1 SFRAVRAAGCAWC
14 LENIGWMLGLMAAI
28 TLEAGRKVS
37 LFYQPEPLPAPP
49 PKWHERVLLEPG
61 SEMAMQKCTG
71 ESLYNGGMVWWVL
84 TPDGDVYPEELAAP
98 PLEGIAYYDDAEVPH
113 LQLQVRPLPPP
124 VAANAHGFRADRSA
138 GPPTPLLVM
147 RAISDARVE
156 QHALDPEAGA
166 VREGPPP
173 APAAGRVIWV
183 IGSSA
188 DGDPEAEKEYTHVPG
203 DITIGLGAYW
213 LVKRGAKCL
222 ILQEVLRQDTGMIK
236 LLRDQETDA
245 RVIPVKWRS
254 AQQRGRNFREA
265 VSLQEFHDFGD
276 SPLQGE
282 VSLPW
287 LLTEVAQSS
296 EGMVTRHHT
305 WLSASGIPSGD
316 RSIHEHFVISKV
328 FDLAIELDQL
338 NTMTLTSFE
347 LLGRRLQLIEQAH
360 VYNPS
365 NPDYSNSDDFMGWGV
380 QRGAALVAPSIK
392 RRAGD
397 AARDRAAVLK
407 EGRKLEEEI
416 RLRGV
421 MTSSQ
426 DPVAP
431 LETPAAGFKYEKGSR
446 LPVQVP
452 RDLFPLPELEVEHLQ
467 DHSVSRSVQR
477 RVLKRSAVGA
487 EVNRTIKAL
496 NALDGHLTPSSSPPS
511 LCQREAI
518 QFIRSVH
525 DAAEPPQGDYG
536 SEGAVR
542 ALLGT
547 DSAYG
552 GESTLVQSY
561 DRNLLSIPH
570 VGAEPVPVKE
580 MLPPKVRCCLED
592 LNNILLDD
600 QEWGA
605 VCERADPI
613 ELYMDPKLRY
623 SKKAYFQFVRDCH
636 SAGLIRWAP
645 LVRGRVTVFCVAKK
659 TGKQRLVVDCRATN
673 RRFRRCPYLPMG
685 TGSSWGEIL
694 LEDDA
699 DLWVSL
705 SDIKDYFYACGID
718 DDLSSYFCLDDVPG
732 WLVSEL
738 EGNDSR
744 FSQFYGRD
752 AVAPAF
758 RVLPMGFSWSFY
770 LAQIVHSSVVKG
782 VLPDTAGLV
791 LQDRRPGP
799 TIGARGLVSLP
810 YCDNHATGAGSPELA
825 DGARIAV
832 ARQLTADGFAVHEEE
847 DASLWAESL
856 GFAIDGLTG
865 EVGPTAK
872 RATRLAAAGRW
883 LARRPRIT
891 GVMLERFL
899 GHCAFQLMGERS
911 LLSIFGAC
919 YRFVRVHY
927 KQKVRLWQSAAR
939 ECEWLSALVR
949 FARTNLRRPWSPTA
963 HMFDSSET
971 GLGIVQGVFDEKLIA
986 GTGQYNE
993 RWRFK
998 QPHALARGVRAG
1010 ALWHFRDVIEN
1021 VETVLPI
1028 APPTPRP
1035 WKRRRGFPEVP
1046 TKMLEKDSW
1055 HTILSKPW
1063 FRDEHITLLEA
1074 RTGRLVC
1081 KSLGRSVG
1089 NRNKKHLILGD
1100 SMGSILAFSKGRLPA
1115 PPEGVLS
1122 VVTVS
1127 TSSSR
1132 SAAPPVAGLLQPP
1145 RDHPSAQRSRRLRED
1160 RAKVRRARHA
1170 VPAGGVT
1177 PGPLLLKRDPHQLSI
1192 LEQASVQ
1199 PQQAA
1204 TYRATY
1210 AEFAKWAANEG
1221 ISLHSDEDVDAAAVD
1236 YLGAIYL
1243 QGYEASSG
1251 DKLLGALKFMRSG
1264 GPRPLALPLTRMRRA
1279 LRGFRKAAPGASRFG
1294 LPWEWTAAI
1303 AGTLL
1308 ATKRRDAALCLL
1320 TAHDTYSRPG
1330 EITDLQVGDVVL
1342 PTPRLRGYHRL
1353 CPVMRPEERGQP
1365 RKTGSFDDTV
1375 SVEDLHAHI
1384 SSHLVQ
1390 LAKGRDPSEKL
1401 FRLSI
1406 SQYKEAFEN
1415 AADLVGLAAE
1425 QLCTYQVR
1433 HGGASRDAML
1443 RRRDLS
1449 EIQKRGGWKTFNS
1462 VRRYEKFGKVQ
1473 QAMNRTPSDTLT
1485 YSRLA
1490 VQYLDEWLHG

>member
-1 SFRAVRAAGCAWC
+1 
-14 LENIGWMLGLMAAI
+14 
-28 TLEAGRKVS
+28 AGRKVS
-37 LFYQPEPLPAPP
+37 LFYQPDPLPAPP
-49 PKWHERVLLEPG
+49 PKWNERVLLEPA

-98 PLEGIAYYDDAEVPH
+98 PLEGIAYYDDAE
-113 LQLQVRPLPPP
+113 
-124 VAANAHGFRADRSA
+124 
-138 GPPTPLLVM
+138 
-147 RAISDARVE
+147 
-156 QHALDPEAGA
+156 
-166 VREGPPP
+166 
-173 APAAGRVIWV
+173 
-183 IGSSA
+183 
-188 DGDPEAEKEYTHVPG
+188 AEKECVYIPG
-203 DITIGLGAYW
+203 DITIGLGSYW
-213 LVKRGAKCL
+213 FVKRGAKFL

-265 VSLQEFHDFGD
+265 ISLQEFHDFGD
-276 SPLQGE
+276 SPLQGD

-287 LLTEVAQSS
+287 LLTEVAQSA

-392 RRAGD
+392 ERAAD

-407 EGRKLEEEI
+407 GGRKLDEEI
-416 RLRGV
+416 RFRK
-421 MTSSQ
+421 
-426 DPVAP
+426 P
-431 LETPAAGFKYEKGSR
+431 KG
-446 LPVQVP
+446 
-452 RDLFPLPELEVEHLQ
+452 DF
-467 DHSVSRSVQR
+467 
-477 RVLKRSAVGA
+477 
-487 EVNRTIKAL
+487 
-496 NALDGHLTPSSSPPS
+496 
-511 LCQREAI
+511 
-518 QFIRSVH
+518 
-525 DAAEPPQGDYG
+525 G

-605 VCERADPI
+605 VCEKADPI
-613 ELYMDPKLRY
+613 NLYMDPKLRY

-705 SDIKDYFYACGID
+705 SDIKDYFYACGVD

-744 FSQFYGRD
+744 FSHFYGRD

-791 LQDRRPGP
+791 LQDRQPGP
-799 TIGARGLVSLP
+799 TIGSRGLVSLP

-872 RATRLAAAGRW
+872 RAARLAAAGRW
-883 LARRPRIT
+883 LARRPKIT
-891 GVMLERFL
+891 GVMLGRFL
-899 GHCAFQLMGERS
+899 GHCTFQLMGERS
-911 LLSIFGAC
+911 LLSIFGSC

-939 ECEWLSALVR
+939 ECEWLSSLVR

-963 HMFDSSET
+963 RVFDSSET
-971 GLGIVQGVFDEKLIA
+971 GLGIVQGIFDEKLIA
-986 GTGQYNE
+986 STGQYNG

-998 QPHALARGVRAG
+998 QPH
-1010 ALWHFRDVIEN
+1010 
-1021 VETVLPI
+1021 
-1028 APPTPRP
+1028 
-1035 WKRRRGFPEVP
+1035 
-1046 TKMLEKDSW
+1046 
-1055 HTILSKPW
+1055 
-1063 FRDEHITLLEA
+1063 
-1074 RTGRLVC
+1074 
-1081 KSLGRSVG
+1081 
-1089 NRNKKHLILGD
+1089 
-1100 SMGSILAFSKGRLPA
+1100 
-1115 PPEGVLS
+1115 
-1122 VVTVS
+1122 
-1127 TSSSR
+1127 
-1132 SAAPPVAGLLQPP
+1132 
-1145 RDHPSAQRSRRLRED
+1145 
-1160 RAKVRRARHA
+1160 
-1170 VPAGGVT
+1170 
-1177 PGPLLLKRDPHQLSI
+1177 
-1192 LEQASVQ
+1192 
-1199 PQQAA
+1199 
-1204 TYRATY
+1204 
-1210 AEFAKWAANEG
+1210 
-1221 ISLHSDEDVDAAAVD
+1221 
-1236 YLGAIYL
+1236 
-1243 QGYEASSG
+1243 
-1251 DKLLGALKFMRSG
+1251 
-1264 GPRPLALPLTRMRRA
+1264 
-1279 LRGFRKAAPGASRFG
+1279 
-1294 LPWEWTAAI
+1294 
-1303 AGTLL
+1303 
-1308 ATKRRDAALCLL
+1308 
-1320 TAHDTYSRPG
+1320 
-1330 EITDLQVGDVVL
+1330 
-1342 PTPRLRGYHRL
+1342 
-1353 CPVMRPEERGQP
+1353 
-1365 RKTGSFDDTV
+1365 
-1375 SVEDLHAHI
+1375 
-1384 SSHLVQ
+1384 
-1390 LAKGRDPSEKL
+1390 
-1401 FRLSI
+1401 
-1406 SQYKEAFEN
+1406 
-1415 AADLVGLAAE
+1415 
-1425 QLCTYQVR
+1425 
-1433 HGGASRDAML
+1433 
-1443 RRRDLS
+1443 
-1449 EIQKRGGWKTFNS
+1449 
-1462 VRRYEKFGKVQ
+1462 
-1473 QAMNRTPSDTLT
+1473 
-1485 YSRLA
+1485 
-1490 VQYLDEWLHG
+1490 

>member
-1 SFRAVRAAGCAWC
+1 MHPSVAWLASSSVSIAGEPSCRRAIGSAAYSC
-14 LENIGWMLGLMAAI
+14 LTGVDPTQFFTSAAFGLGVFTGVASVYFVKNIDWMLGWMAAI

-37 LFYQPEPLPAPP
+37 LFYQPDPLPAPP

-61 SEMAMQKCTG
+61 SETAMQKCTG

-98 PLEGIAYYDDAEVPH
+98 PLEGIAYYDDAE
-113 LQLQVRPLPPP
+113 
-124 VAANAHGFRADRSA
+124 
-138 GPPTPLLVM
+138 
-147 RAISDARVE
+147 
-156 QHALDPEAGA
+156 
-166 VREGPPP
+166 
-173 APAAGRVIWV
+173 
-183 IGSSA
+183 
-188 DGDPEAEKEYTHVPG
+188 
-203 DITIGLGAYW
+203 W
-213 LVKRGAKCL
+213 LVKRGAKFL

-265 VSLQEFHDFGD
+265 ISLQEFHDFGD
-276 SPLQGE
+276 SPLQGD

-296 EGMVTRHHT
+296 EGMATRHHT

-316 RSIHEHFVISKV
+316 RSIHEHFVISKG

-392 RRAGD
+392 KRAAD

-416 RLRGV
+416 RLRGA

-431 LETPAAGFKYEKGSR
+431 SGTPAAGFKYEKGSH

-467 DHSVSRSVQR
+467 DHSASRSVQR
-477 RVLKRSAVGA
+477 RVLKRSAADA
-487 EVNRTIKAL
+487 EVNRAIKAL
-496 NALDGHLTPSSSPPS
+496 NALDGHLAPSSSPPS

-570 VGAEPVPVKE
+570 VGAKPVPVKE

-600 QEWGA
+600 QEWDA

-613 ELYMDPKLRY
+613 KLYMDPKLRY
-623 SKKAYFQFVRDCH
+623 SKKTYFQFVRDCH

-645 LVRGRVTVFCVAKK
+645 LARGRVTVFCVAKK

-694 LEDDA
+694 LE
-699 DLWVSL
+699 
-705 SDIKDYFYACGID
+705 DYFYACGID

-791 LQDRRPGP
+791 LQDRQPGP
-799 TIGARGLVSLP
+799 TIGSRGLVSLP

-883 LARRPRIT
+883 LARRPRVT

-899 GHCAFQLMGERS
+899 GHCTFQLMGERS
-911 LLSIFGAC
+911 LLSIFGSC

-939 ECEWLSALVR
+939 ECERLSALVR

-986 GTGQYNE
+986 GTGQHNE

-1021 VETVLPI
+1021 VETVLPV
-1028 APPTPRP
+1028 APPPPRP

-1046 TKMLEKDSW
+1046 TKLLEKDSW

-1100 SMGSILAFSKGRLPA
+1100 SMGSILAFSKGRSGDYRML
-1115 PPEGVLS
+1115 GCCRS
-1122 VVTVS
+1122 VAAYTV
-1127 TSSSR
+1127 
-1132 SAAPPVAGLLQPP
+1132 ALNC
-1145 RDHPSAQRSRRLRED
+1145 
-1160 RAKVRRARHA
+1160 KF
-1170 VPAGGVT
+1170 
-1177 PGPLLLKRDPHQLSI
+1177 KWDPHQLSI

-1204 TYRATY
+1204 THRATY

-1221 ISLHSDEDVDAAAVD
+1221 IPLHSDEDVDAAAVD
-1236 YLGAIYL
+1236 YLDAIYL

-1279 LRGFRKAAPGASRFG
+1279 LRGFRKSAPGASRFG

-1320 TAHDTYSRPG
+1320 AAHDTYSRPG
-1330 EITDLQVGDVVL
+1330 EITDLQVGDVAL
-1342 PTPRLRGYHRL
+1342 PAPRLRGYHRL
-1353 CPVMRPEERGQP
+1353 CLVIRPEERGQP

-1375 SVEDLHAHI
+1375 SVEDLDAHI
-1384 SSHLVQ
+1384 STHLVQ
-1390 LAKGRDPSEKL
+1390 LARGRDPSEKL

-1406 SQYKEAFEN
+1406 SQYKDAFED

-1443 RRRDLS
+1443 KRRDLS

-1473 QAMNRTPSDTLT
+1473 QAINRTPSDTLT

-1490 VQYLDEWLHG
+1490 VQYLD

>member
-1 SFRAVRAAGCAWC
+1 MHSGVAWLASSSVSIAGEPSCRRAIGSAAYSC
-14 LENIGWMLGLMAAI
+14 LTGVDPTQFFTSAAFGLGVFTGVASVYFVK
-28 TLEAGRKVS
+28 AGRKVS
-37 LFYQPEPLPAPP
+37 LFYQPDPLPAPP

-61 SEMAMQKCTG
+61 SETAMQKCTG
-71 ESLYNGGMVWWVL
+71 ESLYNGGMAWWVL

-98 PLEGIAYYDDAEVPH
+98 PLEGIAYYDDAE
-113 LQLQVRPLPPP
+113 
-124 VAANAHGFRADRSA
+124 
-138 GPPTPLLVM
+138 
-147 RAISDARVE
+147 
-156 QHALDPEAGA
+156 
-166 VREGPPP
+166 
-173 APAAGRVIWV
+173 
-183 IGSSA
+183 
-188 DGDPEAEKEYTHVPG
+188 AEKEYIHIPG
-203 DITIGLGAYW
+203 DITVGLGAYW
-213 LVKRGAKCL
+213 LVKRGGKFL

-265 VSLQEFHDFGD
+265 ISLQEFHDFGD
-276 SPLQGE
+276 SPLQGD

-392 RRAGD
+392 KRAAD

-416 RLRGV
+416 RLRGA
-421 MTSSQ
+421 MTSLQ

-431 LETPAAGFKYEKGSR
+431 SGTPAAGFKYEKGSR

-477 RVLKRSAVGA
+477 RVLKRSAVDA
-487 EVNRTIKAL
+487 EVNRTIEAL
-496 NALDGHLTPSSSPPS
+496 DALDGHLTPSSSPPS

-525 DAAEPPQGDYG
+525 DAAEPPQGDFG

-547 DSAYG
+547 DSAHG
-552 GESTLVQSY
+552 GESTLVQSH

-580 MLPPKVRCCLED
+580 MLPPKVRCCLEGQ
-592 LNNILLDD
+592 NNILLDD

-605 VCERADPI
+605 VRERADPI
-613 ELYMDPKLRY
+613 KLYMDPKLRY
-623 SKKAYFQFVRDCH
+623 SKKTYFQFVRDCH

-791 LQDRRPGP
+791 LQDRQPGP
-799 TIGARGLVSLP
+799 TIGPRGLASLP

-899 GHCAFQLMGERS
+899 GHCTFQLMGERS
-911 LLSIFGAC
+911 LLSIFGSC

-939 ECEWLSALVR
+939 ECEWLAALVR

-986 GTGQYNE
+986 STGQYNE
-993 RWRFK
+993 RWRSK

-1021 VETVLPI
+1021 VETVLPV
-1028 APPTPRP
+1028 APPPPRP

-1046 TKMLEKDSW
+1046 TKLLEKDSW

-1100 SMGSILAFSKGRLPA
+1100 SMGSILAFSKGRSGDYRML
-1115 PPEGVLS
+1115 GCCRS
-1122 VVTVS
+1122 VAAYTV
-1127 TSSSR
+1127 
-1132 SAAPPVAGLLQPP
+1132 ALNC
-1145 RDHPSAQRSRRLRED
+1145 
-1160 RAKVRRARHA
+1160 KF
-1170 VPAGGVT
+1170 
-1177 PGPLLLKRDPHQLSI
+1177 KWDPHQLSI
-1192 LEQASVQ
+1192 LEQVSVQ

-1221 ISLHSDEDVDAAAVD
+1221 IPLHSDEDVDAAAVD
-1236 YLGAIYL
+1236 YLDAIYL

-1303 AGTLL
+1303 AGALL

-1320 TAHDTYSRPG
+1320 AAHDAYSRPG

-1342 PTPRLRGYHRL
+1342 PAPRLRGYHRL
-1353 CPVMRPEERGQP
+1353 CLVMRPEERGQP

-1375 SVEDLHAHI
+1375 SVEDLDAHI
-1384 SSHLVQ
+1384 STHLVQ
-1390 LAKGRDPSEKL
+1390 LARGRDPSEKL

-1406 SQYKEAFEN
+1406 SQCKDAFED

-1443 RRRDLS
+1443 KRRDLS

-1473 QAMNRTPSDTLT
+1473 QAINRTPSDTLT

-1490 VQYLDEWLHG
+1490 VQCLD

>member
-1 SFRAVRAAGCAWC
+1 
-14 LENIGWMLGLMAAI
+14 NIDWMLGWMAAI

-37 LFYQPEPLPAPP
+37 LFYQPDPLPAPP
-49 PKWHERVLLEPG
+49 PKWRERVLLEPG
-61 SEMAMQKCTG
+61 SETAMQKCTG

-98 PLEGIAYYDDAEVPH
+98 PLEGIAYYDDAE
-113 LQLQVRPLPPP
+113 
-124 VAANAHGFRADRSA
+124 
-138 GPPTPLLVM
+138 
-147 RAISDARVE
+147 
-156 QHALDPEAGA
+156 
-166 VREGPPP
+166 
-173 APAAGRVIWV
+173 
-183 IGSSA
+183 
-188 DGDPEAEKEYTHVPG
+188 AEKECIHIPG

-245 RVIPVKWRS
+245 RVISVKWRS

-265 VSLQEFHDFGD
+265 ISLQEFHDFGD
-276 SPLQGE
+276 SPLQGDA
-282 VSLPW
+282 SLPW

-316 RSIHEHFVISKV
+316 RSIHEHFVISEV

-360 VYNPS
+360 VHNPS

-392 RRAGD
+392 KRAAD

-416 RLRGV
+416 RLRGA

-431 LETPAAGFKYEKGSR
+431 SGTPAAGFKYEKGPR

-452 RDLFPLPELEVEHLQ
+452 RDLFPLPELEVERLQ

-477 RVLKRSAVGA
+477 RVLKRSAVDA

-511 LCQREAI
+511 LYQREAI

-547 DSAYG
+547 DSAHG

-570 VGAEPVPVKE
+570 VGAEPVPVEE

-600 QEWGA
+600 QERGA

-613 ELYMDPKLRY
+613 KLYMDPKLRY
-623 SKKAYFQFVRDCH
+623 SKKTYFQFVRDCH

-659 TGKQRLVVDCRATN
+659 TGKQRLVVDCRATD

-744 FSQFYGRD
+744 FSHFYGRD

-791 LQDRRPGP
+791 LQDRQPGP
-799 TIGARGLVSLP
+799 TIGSRGLVSLP

-847 DASLWAESL
+847 GASLWAESL

-899 GHCAFQLMGERS
+899 GHCTFQLMGERS
-911 LLSIFGAC
+911 LLSIFGSC

-986 GTGQYNE
+986 GAGQCNE

-1021 VETVLPI
+1021 VETVLPV
-1028 APPTPRP
+1028 APPPPRP
-1035 WKRRRGFPEVP
+1035 WKRWRGFPEVP
-1046 TKMLEKDSW
+1046 TKLLEKDSW

-1100 SMGSILAFSKGRLPA
+1100 SMGSILAFSKGRSGDYRML
-1115 PPEGVLS
+1115 GCCRS
-1122 VVTVS
+1122 VAAYTV
-1127 TSSSR
+1127 
-1132 SAAPPVAGLLQPP
+1132 ALNC
-1145 RDHPSAQRSRRLRED
+1145 
-1160 RAKVRRARHA
+1160 KF
-1170 VPAGGVT
+1170 
-1177 PGPLLLKRDPHQLSI
+1177 KWDPHQLSI

-1221 ISLHSDEDVDAAAVD
+1221 IPLRSDEDVDAAAVD
-1236 YLGAIYL
+1236 YLDAIYL

-1308 ATKRRDAALCLL
+1308 ATKRRGAALRLL
-1320 TAHDTYSRPG
+1320 AAHDAYSRPG

-1342 PTPRLRGYHRL
+1342 PAPRLRGYHRL
-1353 CPVMRPEERGQP
+1353 CLVMRPEERGQP

-1375 SVEDLHAHI
+1375 SVEDLDAHI
-1384 SSHLVQ
+1384 STHLVQ
-1390 LAKGRDPSEKL
+1390 LARGRDPSEKL

-1406 SQYKEAFEN
+1406 SQCKDAFED

-1443 RRRDLS
+1443 KRRGLS

-1473 QAMNRTPSDTLT
+1473 QAINRTPSDTLT

-1490 VQYLDEWLHG
+1490 VQYLDEWLH